1 MTELNVF
8 FGLGIF
14 LLGMSQLEYG
24 IRKLSDVRLRYWV
37 RSSTGTPASS
47 VATGIISTAILQS
60 SSMVSLL
67 VLAFASAGLVP
78 LVNGIGIILGANL
91 GTTFTGWLVAI
102 FGFKIDLESIAL
114 PLLGTAGVVM
124 AMSRRDSRLNYSATI
139 AFGIALVLF
148 GLGIMKSSMES
159 LPQQWDISALK
170 GHHAVIYLA
179 AGIVFTIVMQS
190 SSAVMMI
197 ALAAINAEFIAL
209 PEAVAL
215 IIGADLGTTSTTA
228 LGSITGNQIKKRL
241 AFAHFSFNLIVDMAA
256 FLLLLPLL
264 PQLFSLFSLNDPLY
278 SLVAF
283 HSLMNVLGL
292 IAFLPFINYFANWI
306 EKLFSRSLSP
316 SQNLLV
322 TVTPNVVDAALV
334 ALSETVKLAILQA
347 ACNNLRVFS
356 LKPEQLK
363 IITESGDGV
372 IGAIGHHSFEEG
384 YEELKTQEGRIL
396 DYLLQIQTQALNMDE
411 SKELERWQAV
421 TRHVVF
427 SSKCLKDIQH
437 DLHELKYSTSKA
449 MRELYDSQKQFQK
462 TVYEKMIGLLVG
474 DHPEAFVLEELH
486 ELRVLT
492 EQHKEESTDFVYSHA
507 GRDYRNGTGVSI
519 QLNTIREIRNAAK
532 TLTKAIHLATKSE
545 QNDVLLEP
553 VLKP

>member
-1 MTELNVF
+1 MTQLNVF

-24 IRKLSDVRLRYWV
+24 IRKLSDARLRYWV
-37 RSSTGTPASS
+37 RSSTGTATSS
-47 VATGIISTAILQS
+47 VATGIISTALLQS

-102 FGFKIDLESIAL
+102 FGFKVDLEAIAL
-114 PLLGTAGVVM
+114 PLLGTAGIAM
-124 AMSRRDSRLNYSATI
+124 AMSSRDSRLNYSATI
-139 AFGIALVLF
+139 VLGIALVLF
-148 GLGIMKSSMES
+148 GLGMMKSSMEL
-159 LPQQWDISALK
+159 LPEYWDISSLG
-170 GHHAVIYLA
+170 GHHAVVYLA
-179 AGIVFTIVMQS
+179 TGIVLTFVMQS

-197 ALAAINAEFIAL
+197 ALAGINADFVAL

-228 LGSITGNQIKKRL
+228 LGSLTGNPIKKQL
-241 AFAHFSFNLIVDMAA
+241 AFAHFSFNLIVDTAA

-264 PQLFSLFSLNDPLY
+264 PQLLSLASLNDPLY

-283 HSLMNVLGL
+283 HSLMNIVGL
-292 IAFLPFINYFANWI
+292 IVFLPFIKYFANGI
-306 EKLFSRSLSP
+306 EKLFSKSIN
-316 SQNLLV
+316 QDHDLLV
-322 TVTPNVVDAALV
+322 TVPANVIDAAVV

-372 IGAIGHHSFEEG
+372 IGAVSHHSFEEG
-384 YEELKTQEGRIL
+384 YEGLKTQEDRIL
-396 DYLLQIQTQALNMDE
+396 NYLLQIQTQALNMQDT
-411 SKELERWQAV
+411 KELERWRTV

-437 DLHELKYSTSKA
+437 DLHELKSSTSDA
-449 MRELYDSQKQFQK
+449 MRELYNTQKQFQK
-462 TVYEKMIGLLVG
+462 MVYEKLIDLLIGN
-474 DHPEAFVLEELH
+474 HPEAFILEELQALQ
-486 ELRVLT
+486 ELIERHN
-492 EQHKEESTDFVYSHA
+492 EKSTHFVYSHA
-507 GRDYRNGTGVSI
+507 GRINSNDTGVSI
-519 QLNTIREIRNAAK
+519 QLNAIREIRNAAK
-532 TLTKAIHLATKSE
+532 TLVKA
-545 QNDVLLEP
+545 VLLSMGLE
-553 VLKP
+553 